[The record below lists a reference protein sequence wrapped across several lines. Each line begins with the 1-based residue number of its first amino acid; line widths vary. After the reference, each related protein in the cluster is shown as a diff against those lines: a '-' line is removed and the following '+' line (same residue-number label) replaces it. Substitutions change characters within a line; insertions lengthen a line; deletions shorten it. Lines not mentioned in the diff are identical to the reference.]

1 MRIYAACL
9 ASYNSGILHG
19 KWIDVAGEWVDE
31 IRDQISA
38 MLEKSPAPGAEEYA
52 IHDYDD
58 LPNFGEHPDLQ
69 AIADYSRLVES
80 AAESGY
86 NQDEVRAI
94 VDNYNGNIE
103 DAEKALENTHGVWD
117 SWRDY
122 ADEHADELLACESLE
137 SFASRYFDY
146 EAYARDLAHD
156 YTALDVQR
164 GVLVIANF

>member
-31 IRDQISA
+31 IRDQIGA
-38 MLEKSPAPGAEEYA
+38 MLEKSPAPDAEEYA

-69 AIADYSRLVES
+69 AIADYSRLVEEYEKLG
-80 AAESGY
+80 ADG
-86 NQDEVRAI
+86 VRAI
-94 VDNYNGNIE
+94 VDNCNGNI
-103 DAEKALENTHGVWD
+103 DHAERDCENAFFYDCFG
-117 SWRDY
+117 RY
-122 ADEHADELLACESLE
+122 ADEIADEMLQDVAPTIAC
-137 SFASRYFDY
+137 YFDY
-146 EAYARDLAHD
+146 EAHARDLAHD
-156 YTALDVQR
+156 YTVLDVQR

>member
-9 ASYNSGILHG
+9 ASYNSGILYG
-19 KWIDVAGEWVDE
+19 RWIDVAGEWVDE

-38 MLEKSPAPGAEEYA
+38 MLEKSLAPDAEEYA

-69 AIADYSRLVES
+69 AIADYSRLVDS

-94 VDNYNGNIE
+94 VDNYNGNID
-103 DAEKALENTHGVWD
+103 DAEKALENAFGVWD

-122 ADEHADELLACESLE
+122 ADEHADERS
-137 SFASRYFDY
+137 DG
-146 EAYARDLAHD
+146 H
-156 YTALDVQR
+156 ALSAGLKDDIQATSNN
-164 GVLVIANF
+164 GHLPCLVEWDATG